1 MKLGLQTLELRR
13 LRMDL
18 VMCYKIVFGLTC
30 SETSDF
36 SRLVVAKN
44 LHVLLRTNCLSLVQ
58 SLTLESISSVS
69 VTLNHGTA
77 LTLLKRTLVLC
88 WVWTY
93 QVFAG
98 SLGCTDLLPYLKYNL
113 MSKFSGFISC
123 SCEFCVLKFSPF
135 YIFKGLCKWWLR
147 STLWPPVMH
156 VVLSFNYCI
165 CLFLIVCSKCWI
177 NIMIV
182 DN

>member
-36 SRLVVAKN
+36 SRLVVAEN

-58 SLTLESISSVS
+58 SLTLESISSVY

-77 LTLLKRTLVLC
+77 LTLLKRTLALC

-98 SLGCTDLLPYLKYNL
+98 MYRSSALP
-113 MSKFSGFISC
+113 
-123 SCEFCVLKFSPF
+123 
-135 YIFKGLCKWWLR
+135 
-147 STLWPPVMH
+147 
-156 VVLSFNYCI
+156 
-165 CLFLIVCSKCWI
+165 
-177 NIMIV
+177 
-182 DN
+182 